1 MNSMP
6 SVSSELSRLLK
17 KMGCPDG
24 VKPFDR
30 NQVAAEKRQAEITAA
45 AEHQKRVVEKLMGAS
60 GINTHFLECSFDNY
74 VIDTEEQR
82 RAVDVAKRYV
92 DKFEELLSGGKGFL
106 FLGTPGT
113 GKNHLASAM
122 ANALMSKRY
131 SVVVISVMDL
141 FARLRMS
148 YSDNSLT
155 EEKLIAEFMKPQL
168 LVIDELGLQRGSA
181 DEVLWLTRII
191 DKRLYGRRPTGF
203 ITNLNQQGLH
213 ELLGERAYQRVQD
226 AVSVAVPFNWPSYR
240 GRKRYGTQADQ

>member
-1 MNSMP
+1 MNMNSMP
-6 SVSSELSRLLK
+6 SVSTELHRLLK
-17 KMGCPDG
+17 KMGCPEN

-30 NQVAAEKRQAEITAA
+30 ELIAAEKRQSEIASAA
-45 AEHQKRVVEKLMGAS
+45 AHQQRVIEKLMGSS
-60 GINTHFLECSFDNY
+60 GLNTHFLECSFDNY
-74 VIDTEEQR
+74 VIENDEQR
-82 RAVDVAKRYV
+82 RVVDIAKRYV
-92 DKFEELLSGGKGFL
+92 DKFDELLATGKGFL

-122 ANALMSKRY
+122 ANALMRRRY
-131 SVVVISVMDL
+131 SVVLISVMDL

-148 YSDNSLT
+148 YSDKSLT

-203 ITNLNQQGLH
+203 ITNLNQKALH
-213 ELLGERAYQRVQD
+213 ELLGERGYQRVQD

-240 GRKRYGTQADQ
+240 GRKKNGA